1 MLMAILYR
9 NDQVLASAYA
19 CDQHSWGNI
28 YWTEIHCVE
37 FPQGALE
44 LDIDGIYETAYVSVA
59 DPDLRERLLNASR
72 DEGVDLEELTQ
83 DLEAS
88 VAPKFLPKRAA

>member
-9 NDQVLASAYA
+9 NDQVLAASYA
-19 CDQHSWGNI
+19 CDQHAFGNV
-28 YWTEIHCVE
+28 YWTDIHCVE
-37 FPQGALE
+37 IPQGAFE

-59 DPDLRERLLNASR
+59 NLQLKERLLNASR
-72 DEGVDLEELTQ
+72 DEGVDLAQLTL

-88 VAPKFLPKRAA
+88 VRPAYLPNRAA

>member
-19 CDQHSWGNI
+19 CDQHSWGDI

-37 FPQGALE
+37 LPQGALE
-44 LDIDGIYETAYVSVA
+44 LDIDGTYETAYVSVA
-59 DPDLRERLLNASR
+59 NPELRDRLLNASR
-72 DEGVDLEELTQ
+72 DEGVDLAELTR
-83 DLEAS
+83 DLEDS
-88 VAPKFLPKRAA
+88 VAPAYHPKRAA